1 LQHKLTFLIALLCLI
16 AFVTMI
22 SGNQA
27 SSATHFEQVTTS
39 TMLVG
44 TSVSTSLAHPQQI
57 FNNAFTVLSTTGTNL
72 LCEFKTFNFTAATGQ
87 YVYGNFTSDNPISF
101 FLVQP
106 SSYQTWLK
114 TSSCGNAGD
123 AIASQLVATSYS
135 FNATIPTSGAWVIVL
150 VNSSTAK
157 NADGFLVAYLSSSSY
172 TITQP
177 LMTTITASLT
187 YASVSSTSSVPST
200 GIAGFPIASIVFGI
214 ALGLIVVTILRRRES
229 ARRERT

>member
-1 LQHKLTFLIALLCLI
+1 
-16 AFVTMI
+16 M

-44 TSVSTSLAHPQQI
+44 TSVSTSLSESQQI
-57 FNNAFTVLSTTGTNL
+57 FSGAFTVLSTTGTNL
-72 LCEFKTFNFTAATGQ
+72 PCEFWTFNFTATTGQ
-87 YVYGNFTSDNPISF
+87 YVYVNFTSDNPISF

-114 TSSCGNAGD
+114 TGSCGNAGD
-123 AIASQLVATSYS
+123 AIASQLVTTTYNVTRA
-135 FNATIPTSGAWVIVL
+135 IPTSGRWVIVL

-157 NADGFLVAYLSSSSY
+157 NADGFLVVNLSASSY

-187 YASVSSTSSVPST
+187 YASVSSTSSGPST